1 MPCFTLGFLEQ
12 LIVWLIII
20 GAIVACIKLLVPWVT
35 SFTGIPVLGQIIMI
49 VLWAIV
55 AIMVVYLIFGLL
67 GCLVGAGPPFHP
79 LRP

>member
-20 GAIVACIKLLVPWVT
+20 GAIVACIKLLVPWLT
-35 SFTGIPVLGQIIMI
+35 SMTGMPVVGQIIMI

-67 GCLVGAGPPFHP
+67 SCLVGSGPPFHT
-79 LRP
+79 LR

>member
-1 MPCFTLGFLEQ
+1 MACFTLGFLEQ

-20 GAIVACIKLLVPWVT
+20 GAIVACIKLLVPWLT
-35 SFTGIPVLGQIIMI
+35 AMTGMPVIGQIIMI
-49 VLWAIV
+49 VLWAVV

-79 LRP
+79 IR

>member
-20 GAIVACIKLLVPWVT
+20 GAIVACIKLLVPWLT
-35 SFTGIPVLGQIIMI
+35 SITAMPVVGQIIMI

-67 GCLVGAGPPFHP
+67 SCLVGSGPPFHT
-79 LRP
+79 LR

>member
-12 LIVWLIII
+12 LIVWLIIV
-20 GAIVACIKLLVPWVT
+20 GAIVACIKLLVPWISELVT
-35 SFTGIPVLGQIIMI
+35 PIVGQVIMI
-49 VLWAIV
+49 ILWAVV

-67 GCLVGAGPPFHP
+67 GCLVGAGPPFHT

>member
-12 LIVWLIII
+12 LIVWLIVI

-35 SFTGIPVLGQIIMI
+35 SVVGLPIVGQIIMI

-55 AIMVVYLIFGLL
+55 AILVVYMIFGLL
-67 GCLVGAGPPFHP
+67 GCLVGSGPPFHP
-79 LRP
+79 LR